1 MAVIIF
7 LQKKGY
13 CSDLIVMMVMM
24 NDDGDNGGNDDG
36 GDGDDG
42 HVGGAYGSDDYGYGN
57 YLYLPCCLR
66 STKNLRI
73 LY

>member
-1 MAVIIF
+1 
-7 LQKKGY
+7 
-13 CSDLIVMMVMM
+13 MMVMM
-24 NDDGDNGGNDDG
+24 DDDGDNGGNDDG

>member
-1 MAVIIF
+1 M
-7 LQKKGY
+7 
-13 CSDLIVMMVMM
+13 MMVMM
-24 NDDGDNGGNDDG
+24 DDDGDNGVDDDG
-36 GDGDDG
+36 GDGDDDGGDG